1 MIKQLTFNPITAKLD
16 EVSSIPELSSDPS
29 TPSAGDAW
37 VLRQGSGGSGGGKL
51 RMFMGLGF
59 PYVSAGSGGSFT
71 YKFSY
76 QTTEGT
82 TKRVT
87 IS

>member
-1 MIKQLTFNPITAKLD
+1 MIQQLTFNPITAKLD
-16 EVSSIPELSSDPS
+16 EVSVIPEYAIDPAS
-29 TPSAGDAW
+29 PNAGDAW
-37 VLRQGSGGSGGGKL
+37 VLRQGSGGSGGGKIS
-51 RMFMGLGF
+51 FVAGMGALMTK
-59 PYVSAGSGGSFT
+59 ANSGGAFT

-87 IS
+87 LS